1 LADNEMEDVI
11 LQLDH
16 RISRLEGALR
26 LEEKITASGGKIF
39 AASGKRADF
48 HAAVQACKEAG
59 GAVATP
65 RTAGE
70 NAAVRRLVKRYN
82 AFAYLGIRESLIP
95 GEFRSLGGAKLNY
108 THWHARE
115 PSGKGEE

>member
-1 LADNEMEDVI
+1 LADNEKEDVV
-11 LQLDH
+11 LQLDN

-39 AASGKRADF
+39 ATNGKKADF
-48 HAAVQACKEAG
+48 YTAVQECSQAG
-59 GAVATP
+59 GTIATP
-65 RTAGE
+65 RSEGE
-70 NAAVRRLVKRYN
+70 NTAVLRLVQRYN
-82 AFAYLGIRESLIP
+82 TYAYLGIKEALIP
-95 GEFRSLGGAKLNY
+95 GKFRSLGGAELNY